1 MSNNRVNGL
10 KMFKGAYVLLVYG
23 QTTCH
28 SNELPYGLHRR
39 EINKK
44 ILTIFDFLA
53 FL

>member
-10 KMFKGAYVLLVYG
+10 KMSKGVYVLLVYG
-23 QTTCH
+23 KTTCH
-28 SNELPYGLHRR
+28 SNESPYGFYRR
-39 EINKK
+39 EINKN